1 MLGITGIVGSSDS
14 GVRSRAVAQMAQCL
28 RRDQR
33 STIGSLSNEELGLS
47 IAWLSSEGSG
57 CLASWNETKDVCLV
71 FVGENFGE
79 EAEIA
84 RLKARGHEFKSGDL
98 SYLVHLY
105 EEDGLD
111 FLRAIN
117 GWFCGVLIDLR
128 ASKAVLFNDRYGL
141 RRLYYHERGDT
152 FYFSTEAKS
161 LLKILP
167 DLRQLDLSSL
177 GEFFSC
183 GCVLRNKSLF
193 QGVSILPGGS
203 SWEFSPGGRA
213 KKKVYFA
220 KEEWESLPLLSHE
233 EYYEKLKATFA
244 RILPRYLR
252 GGKGI
257 GVSLTGGLDSR
268 LIMAWA
274 TRLSE
279 RLPCYTFAGMYR
291 DCADVRLARLVAE
304 TCQQPYQTI
313 SVGREFLSEFPSL
326 AEETVYVSDGAMD
339 VSGSVELYVNRF
351 ARQIAPVR
359 LTGNYGSE
367 VLRGHIAFKPISLYQ
382 PLFHP
387 DLLSCIHETSGTY
400 ASEAKDRR
408 QSFILFKQVPWHHYA
423 RFSIEQSRLTV
434 WTPYLDNDLA
444 RLAYQVPANAAANG
458 SVCMRLVADGN
469 PELTGFGT
477 DRALSWHPRPVATKA
492 HNLYQELT
500 ARAEYAFDYGMPQ
513 WLARLDRRL
522 APLRLERMF
531 LGRHKFYHFRVWYRD
546 ALSKYLKDVLLDSR
560 ATARPYLQS
569 RSVEQAV
576 TSHLKGDGNY
586 TLEIHR
592 ILTVELIQRLFID
605 RN

>member
-1 MLGITGIVGSSDS
+1 MHDP
-14 GVRSRAVAQMAQCL
+14 
-28 RRDQR
+28 R
-33 STIGSLSNEELGLS
+33 STLGSLSNEELGLS
-47 IAWLSSEGSG
+47 IAWLSGEGSA
-57 CLASWNETKDVCLV
+57 CPASWNETKDICLV
-71 FVGENFGE
+71 FVGEDFGE
-79 EAEIA
+79 EAEIV
-84 RLKARGHEFKSGDL
+84 RLKACGHEFKSGDL
-98 SYLVHLY
+98 SYLVHRY

-128 ASKAVLFNDRYGL
+128 ELKAVLFNDRYGL
-141 RRLYYHERGDT
+141 RRLYYHDRGDT
-152 FYFSTEAKS
+152 LYFSSEAKS

-167 DLRQLDLSSL
+167 DLRRLDLSSL

-193 QGVSILPGGS
+193 HGVSILPGGS
-203 SWEFSPGGRA
+203 KWEFTPGGRT

-220 KEEWESLPLLSHE
+220 REEWESLPLLSHE
-233 EYYEKLKATFA
+233 DYYEKLKATFA
-244 RILPRYLR
+244 RVLPRYFR
-252 GGKGI
+252 GGRAI
-257 GVSLTGGLDSR
+257 GLSLTGGLDSR

-279 RLPCYTFAGMYR
+279 RLPCYTFSGMYR

-313 SVGREFLSEFPSL
+313 PVCGEFLSEFPAL
-326 AEETVYVSDGAMD
+326 AEETVYVSDGTMD

-351 ARQIAPVR
+351 ARQIAPIR

-387 DLLSCIHETSGTY
+387 DLLSRVREAAGTY
-400 ASEAKDRR
+400 ASETEVSR
-408 QSFILFKQVPWHHYA
+408 QSFVLFKQVPWHHYA
-423 RFSIEQSRLTV
+423 RFSVEQSRLTV
-434 WTPYLDNDLA
+434 WTPYLDNDLT
-444 RLAYQVPANAAANG
+444 RLAYQAPIDDTANG
-458 SVCMRLVADGN
+458 WACMRLVADGN
-469 PELTGFGT
+469 PELTRFGT
-477 DRALSWHPRPVATKA
+477 DRALSWHPRPIVTKA

-513 WLARLDRRL
+513 WLARLNRLL
-522 APLRLERMF
+522 APLRLESAF

-546 ALSKYLKDVLLDSR
+546 TLSRYLRDILLDSR
-560 ATARPYLQS
+560 AIARPYLHS
-569 RSVEQAV
+569 RSLERAV
-576 TSHLKGDGNY
+576 TSHLRGYGNY

-592 ILTVELIQRLFID
+592 ILTAELIQRLFIEA
-605 RN
+605 N